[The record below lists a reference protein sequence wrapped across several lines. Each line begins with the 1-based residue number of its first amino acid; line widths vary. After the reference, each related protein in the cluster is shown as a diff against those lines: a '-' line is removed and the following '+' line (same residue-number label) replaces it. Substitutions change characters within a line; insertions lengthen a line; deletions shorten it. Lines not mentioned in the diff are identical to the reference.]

1 MMGNTERALSRY
13 CRAVSLLRFLLV
25 EAPMLDLNPPFSLIQ
40 TDRYRLR
47 SYIEVLNGR
56 LGQLCSQRQAVV

>member
-1 MMGNTERALSRY
+1 MGNTERAVSRY

-25 EAPMLDLNPPFSLIQ
+25 EAPMLDLNPPFSLTQ
-40 TDRYRLR
+40 TDKYRIR

-56 LGQLCSQRQAVV
+56 LGQLYSLRQAAV